1 MGGIRPGHFTGPP
14 EIDTVPYMTVLPR
27 RVVTGHDEAGKSV
40 FLSDGVPPV
49 SRKAPDGAGFHELW
63 STPAA
68 PAPLN
73 AAEPDPAAGPVTVPP
88 PERGTK
94 IRINSF
100 PPGVI
105 SPVHRTESVDYGIV
119 IDGEMVLVLDDDAE
133 TILRPGDVVIQRGTS
148 HRWENRAST
157 TARMVFVLVDAEFS
171 PGLAQL
177 LGEVTLLHDPLR

>member
-1 MGGIRPGHFTGPP
+1 
-14 EIDTVPYMTVLPR
+14 MTKLPR
-27 RVVTGHDEAGKSV
+27 RVVTGHDRAGKSG

-49 SRKAPDGAGFHELW
+49 SRTAPDGAEFHELW

-68 PAPLN
+68 PAPLT
-73 AAEPDPAAGPVTVPP
+73 AAEPDPAAWQVSVPP
-88 PERGTK
+88 PAHGTK

-105 SPVHRTESVDYGIV
+105 SPVHRTESIDYGIV
-119 IDGEMVLVLDDDAE
+119 IDGEMVLVLDDGAE
-133 TILRPGDVVIQRGTS
+133 TVLGPGDVVIQRGTS

-171 PGLAQL
+171 PDLSEL
-177 LGEVTLLHDPLR
+177 LGKVTLLHDPLH